1 MACPQCHSI
10 LRNLY
15 YEYDNDKNDL
25 MMVWKCGNCDLNLVV
40 HYPAE
45 HSHIKKIND
54 VESNITMAA
63 FTKEMRKKHLK
74 LGIVHEYNMAEHMKE
89 ETEKATDYVEKGHLG
104 LPF

>member
-1 MACPQCHSI
+1 MSCPQCHSI

-25 MMVWKCGNCDLNLVV
+25 MMTWKCGNCDLNLVV

-45 HSHIKKIND
+45 HSHIKRIND
-54 VESNITMAA
+54 VDSKITMAQ

-74 LGIVHEYNMAEHMKE
+74 LGIVHEYNMAEHQKQE
-89 ETEKATDYVEKGHLG
+89 AEKTWDYVEKGHLG